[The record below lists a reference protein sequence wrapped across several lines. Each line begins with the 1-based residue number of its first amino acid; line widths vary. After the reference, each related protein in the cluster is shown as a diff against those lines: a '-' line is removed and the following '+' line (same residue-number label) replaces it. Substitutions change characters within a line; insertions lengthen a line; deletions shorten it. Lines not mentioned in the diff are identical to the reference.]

1 MSTYFILTDKMG
13 GIPQSGRPPRRV
25 QLGECVQNYTGNLS
39 WPHIRV
45 YRNRFEALF
54 QGAHLLRDPADFP
67 PRLWRVEVPAGNM
80 YNRDRADASTA
91 RLAIVEAER
100 PLSGLLGK
108 DCALPLAFLEALSR
122 LSDEAWW
129 RLHMVT
135 TSRGVIDPLHG
146 WAGGRAAS
154 VVEKIPYPA
163 KQGLHNLGTLGMKLS
178 FAAHRKYSFTTSGL
192 PYDQLLGKAIADVMQ
207 LLALG
212 ETAPEELRA
221 ETFGLFE
228 KVLGSGFSEPAFASI
243 SARPKV
249 PPPAVSLGPIQPP
262 TQLFSDPNGPIGP
275 GMEF

>member
-1 MSTYFILTDKMG
+1 MPKYFILTDRRG
-13 GIPQSGRPPRRV
+13 GIPQAGPTARRIEPGV
-25 QLGECVQNYTGNLS
+25 RLSAYDRDLG

-45 YRNRFEALF
+45 YRRHFEALF
-54 QGAHLLRDPADFP
+54 QGAHLVSDPADFP

-80 YNRDRADASTA
+80 YNHDRADASTA

-228 KVLGSGFSEPAFASI
+228 KVLGSGFSEAAFASI

-249 PPPAVSLGPIQPP
+249 PPPAISLAPTVPVVSTPP
-262 TQLFSDPNGPIGP
+262 AYAA
-275 GMEF
+275 MEL